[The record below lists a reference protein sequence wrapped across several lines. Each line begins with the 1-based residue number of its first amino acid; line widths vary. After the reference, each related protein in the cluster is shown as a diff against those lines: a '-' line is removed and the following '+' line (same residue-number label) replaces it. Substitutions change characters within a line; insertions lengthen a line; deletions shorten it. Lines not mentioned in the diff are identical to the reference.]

1 LQSIQTKKI
10 PVAISGC
17 ARRSEVSIGDVCFL
31 LIGSLSMAGFDP
43 ANANGIAW
51 TYIFAKDIRS
61 LSVDLNS
68 VPKKARAEGICAI
81 KKRVWPRRHRNGA
94 S

>member
-1 LQSIQTKKI
+1 VRDGLKS
-10 PVAISGC
+10 
-17 ARRSEVSIGDVCFL
+17 VSATFAL
-31 LIGSLSMAGFDP
+31 SSLEACLAGLDP
-43 ANANGIAW
+43 ATANGIAW
-51 TYIFAKDIRS
+51 TSIFAKDIRS